1 MTSPRKTNATKPR
14 TKLKKNASSGI
25 TNNRKAISSAPSS
38 SSAVVPANRKP
49 VDAGVTTRQKQQQ
62 DEVDEEIHLDGGVA
76 ADTAHGEATSSSSS
90 PTSASYGGYG
100 GMGYGGGMMGMGM
113 MPGMY
118 GGMGMYGMGMGM
130 GMYGG
135 GMMGSQWLFSLNQFL
150 FGIQSVVFSLGQAV
164 QIVGMNAQQ
173 IRHVYDSMKG
183 MVENAV
189 GQVNEW
195 CKISS
200 LEDIGGVL
208 GSKKLGIDAK
218 SWISG
223 GDDEG
228 RIREQGSLKTEEGE
242 ILTQS
247 EIIRRRR
254 LAAFRWTLTLSISY
268 ILYKA
273 IRRLVRA
280 LIFGNR
286 SMPSRGGQLQD
297 SMMSSSYQMQ
307 QARGYGDYGGMMGI
321 QPYGNGLRYG
331 GGNYGS
337 YSQHGYSRV
346 GRGYY

>member
-1 MTSPRKTNATKPR
+1 MQPPSKTNATKPR
-14 TKLKKNASSGI
+14 TKLKKNASSGM
-25 TNNRKAISSAPSS
+25 TSNRKAVSSAPSS

-49 VDAGVTTRQKQQQ
+49 VDAGATTQQQQQQ
-62 DEVDEEIHLDGGVA
+62 DGVDEEIHLDGSG
-76 ADTAHGEATSSSSS
+76 ADTAHVEATSSSS
-90 PTSASYGGYG
+90 PTGASYGGYG

-113 MPGMY
+113 MP
-118 GGMGMYGMGMGM
+118 GMGMYGMGMGM

-208 GSKKLGIDAK
+208 GSKKLGIDARR
-218 SWISG
+218 WISG
-223 GDDEG
+223 GEDEG
-228 RIREQGSLKTEEGE
+228 QIRERGSLKTEEGE
-242 ILTQS
+242 NLTQS
-247 EIIRRRR
+247 ETIRRRR
-254 LAAFRWTLTLSISY
+254 LAAFRWTLTMSISY

-286 SMPSRGGQLQD
+286 SMPNRGGQLQD
-297 SMMSSSYQMQ
+297 SMMSSPYQMQ
-307 QARGYGDYGGMMGI
+307 QARGYGDYGGMMGN
-321 QPYGNGLRYG
+321 QPYGNGMRYG

-337 YSQHGYSRV
+337 YGQHGYSRV

>member
-1 MTSPRKTNATKPR
+1 MTSPRKTTSIKLKTKPKN
-14 TKLKKNASSGI
+14 KLSGM
-25 TNNRKAISSAPSS
+25 TSNRKAASAAPSS
-38 SSAVVPANRKP
+38 SSAMVVAKNKS
-49 VDAGVTTRQKQQQ
+49 AATSATTQQQQQQQQ
-62 DEVDEEIHLDGGVA
+62 DGVDEEIHLDGSGV
-76 ADTAHGEATSSSSS
+76 DDAHGEATSSSI
-90 PTSASYGGYG
+90 PTGTSYGGYG
-100 GMGYGGGMMGMGM
+100 SMGYGGGMMGMGM

-200 LEDIGGVL
+200 LEDIGEL
-208 GSKKLGIDAK
+208 LDSKKLGTNGK
-218 SWISG
+218 RWISRG
-223 GDDEG
+223 KNEAVIPEG
-228 RIREQGSLKTEEGE
+228 VRLNAEEEE
-242 ILTQS
+242 ILTQT

-254 LAAFRWTLTLSISY
+254 LAAFRWTLTLSMSY

-286 SMPSRGGQLQD
+286 PMPDRGVQVQHSML
-297 SMMSSSYQMQ
+297 SSPYQMQ
-307 QARGYGDYGGMMGI
+307 QTRGYGNYGAMTGNLS
-321 QPYGNGLRYG
+321 YGNGMRYG
-331 GGNYGS
+331 GGDYEIYG
-337 YSQHGYSRV
+337 QRGHGGV